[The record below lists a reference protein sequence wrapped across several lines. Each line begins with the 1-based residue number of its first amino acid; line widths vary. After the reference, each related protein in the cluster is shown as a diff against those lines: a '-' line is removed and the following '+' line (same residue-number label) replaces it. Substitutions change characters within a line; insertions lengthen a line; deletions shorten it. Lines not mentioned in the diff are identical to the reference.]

1 MSCFRKV
8 LFTIWVALS
17 SQVALAAS
25 VVYGGVKF
33 EVSEEDRTLVI
44 ADAKSLADSVLNI
57 PSTIEYGGVSFKVV
71 GVGEKAFYR
80 NDSIKVVNLPE
91 GLLSLGDYA
100 FGHCSQLRSVHLP
113 STLSTLGEGA
123 FYACSSLETA
133 DFEKHGGGLSIPKNT
148 FYDCQSL
155 KTLGSCFISGEIG
168 DMAFSNC
175 QNLTGKLDLRSVSR
189 IGDKAFYKCFLLTD
203 ISFGEKSTLGAYSFY
218 GCKKLTEVNLTNPLS
233 IGDHAFVGC
242 YSVKT
247 LILRYTHQYD
257 LTPVG
262 DSCFLKCNALE
273 TVQILDYSGYKEGV
287 YDQGL
292 SVEICSLGQDVFEV
306 PSSLKEIYV
315 PALKFDE
322 YKSASDWAPYSDLLV
337 SLNAGDQPEWSG
349 ETEIVMIGGED
360 DSIPG
365 SILDGGLVEVKP
377 TLEGKRVI
385 VFGDSKAEGVGNQ
398 VNGEYRS
405 WAYYMQ
411 EQYGCIVANAAVGG
425 THLTPA
431 SLKPTSGVNGLGVYS
446 LVNAWKTGDYALV
459 DSSISWAHQSKYGT
473 RWDHVQEIIKTTKAT
488 DYDIV
493 CIDAGTNDWNNAAR
507 VLGSWDDKNP
517 LQNYTVALKN
527 IISSL
532 YELNPKLHILV
543 IPPIVRQLEYNDA
556 KTFSDYYVN
565 PRSGLYLYEVA
576 ETMIS
581 VARRCGADAI
591 DAYHEMGFT
600 VENWTSVYTD
610 DGTHPNEA
618 GYRVIGDKIGAHLL
632 NSMATEFQTV
642 APKLPAQ
649 GGLLQGKVTVVDL
662 NGRVLRKNVDA
673 SKIAD
678 ELPRGVY
685 LMNGKKCVVKGK

>member
-1 MSCFRKV
+1 MCSFRKMLFV
-8 LFTIWVALS
+8 LLMPLLSQAALS
-17 SQVALAAS
+17 VS
-25 VVYGGVKF
+25 VEFGGVKF
-33 EVSEEDRTLVI
+33 DVAEDHTLVI
-44 ADAKSLADSVLNI
+44 TDAKSVTDSVVDI
-57 PSTIEYGGVSFKVV
+57 PGTIQYEGTQYKVA

-80 NDSIKVVNLPE
+80 NDSLKVVNLPE

-113 STLSTLGEGA
+113 STLSSLGEGT

-133 DFEKHGGGLSIPKNT
+133 DFEKHTNGLSIPKNA
-148 FYDCQSL
+148 FYDCRSL
-155 KTLGSCFISGEIG
+155 KSLGSCYISGEIG

-175 QNLTGKLDLRSVSR
+175 QNLAGKLDLRSVRS
-189 IGDKAFYKCFLLTD
+189 IGEKAFYKAFLLAD
-203 ISFGEKSTLGAYSFY
+203 VSFRENCSVGAYAFY
-218 GCKKLTEVNLTNPLS
+218 ACKKLTEVNLTNPSL
-233 IGDHAFVGC
+233 IGDHAFMAC

-257 LTPVG
+257 LTPIG
-262 DSCFLKCNALE
+262 DSCFLKCSALE
-273 TVQILDYSGYKEGV
+273 TVKVLDYSGYEDGQ
-287 YDQGL
+287 YNSDL
-292 SVEICSLGQDVFEV
+292 SVDICALGQGVFDQA
-306 PSSLKEIYV
+306 SALKEIYV
-315 PALKFDE
+315 PAVKFEE
-322 YKSASDWAPYSDLLV
+322 YKSAPDWTEYSDLLV
-337 SLNAGDQPEWSG
+337 PMNAGDQPEWSS
-349 ETEIVMIGGED
+349 EQEIVLVGEGED
-360 DSIPG
+360 TVSQG
-365 SILDGGLVEVKP
+365 AAVGGMAVLNP

-411 EQYGCIVANAAVGG
+411 EQYGCVVTNAAVGG
-425 THLTPA
+425 THLTPT
-431 SLKPTSGVNGLGVYS
+431 SLKPGTGVNGLGVYS

-459 DSSISWAHQSKYGT
+459 DSSISWAHQSKYGK

-507 VLGSWDDKNP
+507 KLGKWEDTNP

-527 IISSL
+527 IISTL
-532 YELNPKLHILV
+532 YELNPKLHILI
-543 IPPIVRQLEYNDA
+543 IPPIVRQLEYSDTT
-556 KTFSDYYVN
+556 TFSDYYRN
-565 PRSGLYLYEVA
+565 PRSELYLYEVA

-581 VARRCGADAI
+581 VAQRCGADAI

-600 VENWTSVYTD
+600 ASNWTTLYTA

-632 NSMATEFQTV
+632 NSMASEIQT
-642 APKLPAQ
+642 AIPNLPSQ
-649 GGLLQGKVTVVDL
+649 NGLLPGKVTVVDL

-685 LMNGKKCVVKGK
+685 LLNGMKYVVKGK